1 MKQYADK
8 IESGKS
14 RSVAQ
19 VIKGAQ
25 ATAMVVDNRP
35 EMLVQRKLQEQAQ
48 VHSTRMLKTT
58 SQISSMESQPIQ
70 RFQPVDLQGELD
82 EESYQKRAGAEGKGF
97 NGFGGDNLGRAV
109 VTLASG
115 ETHTH
120 FAPSRYGHSHSEET
134 LIATIKEKYGAETL
148 TNDPRVAG
156 RTRITHL
163 YTERAP
169 CSPENAE
176 YSRRSRAA
184 TDRSCSA
191 YLARSIHPATPVAFS
206 VANDPGQHGSLM
218 DRGRTRYVN
227 EVVHDQR
234 RITYQ
239 NAINRSPAYFAQFR
253 RACFDLYGSHGRNYY
268 DEAHKTKQFMDQFGA
283 TIQAMGL
290 PIDYRDIL
298 NHAFMS
304 VPFYDGSKNESVKA
318 MHAIEAAAQQIQQQL
333 NAEMA
338 PFLDASA
345 DQMDAAPASS
355 SSSAAPSARFRPGP
369 LALAQIRPFPGRGVP
384 IDPERREQ
392 MRKDQELAKKI
403 RGDRK

>member
-1 MKQYADK
+1 MKQYAEK

-19 VIKGAQ
+19 ATKGAKS
-25 ATAMVVDNRP
+25 TTVVVDNRP
-35 EMLVQRKLQEQAQ
+35 EMLVQRKLQVQAQ
-48 VHSTRMLKTT
+48 VHSTPGLKTT
-58 SQISSMESQPIQ
+58 SQISSVQSLPIQ

-82 EESYQKRAGAEGKGF
+82 EESYQNRAGAEGRGI
-97 NGFGGDNLGRAV
+97 NAFGGDNLGRAM

-115 ETHTH
+115 ETRTH
-120 FAPSRYGHSHSEET
+120 FAPSLHGHSHSEET
-134 LIATIKEKYGAETL
+134 LIATIKEKYGAEAL

-156 RTRITHL
+156 QTRITHL

-191 YLARSIHPATPVAFS
+191 YLARVIHPATPVAFS
-206 VANDPGQHGSLM
+206 VANDPGQHGRLM
-218 DRGRTRYVN
+218 AKGFGRYIR

-253 RACFDLYGSHGRNYY
+253 SACFARYGSYGRNYY
-268 DEAHKTKQFMDQFGA
+268 GEAHRTKQFMDQFGA

-290 PIDYRDIL
+290 PIDYRGIL
-298 NHAFMS
+298 NNAFMS
-304 VPFYDGSKNESVKA
+304 VPFYDGSKNESEKA
-318 MHAIEAAAQQIQQQL
+318 MHSIETAAQQIQQQL
-333 NAEMA
+333 DAAMT

-369 LALAQIRPFPGRGVP
+369 LALAQIRPFPGRGAP